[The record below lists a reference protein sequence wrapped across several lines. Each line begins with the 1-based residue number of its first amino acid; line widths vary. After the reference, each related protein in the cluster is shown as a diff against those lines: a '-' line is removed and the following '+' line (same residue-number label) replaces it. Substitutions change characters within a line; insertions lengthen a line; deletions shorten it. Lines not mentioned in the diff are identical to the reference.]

1 MNQFSNQVLAL
12 AGVFQSALMVDQLAR
27 QGNLERPRL
36 AQSIRT
42 VLNLNPSSVEAVYGG
57 IAGVETGLEGLK
69 EVLAKRGKGMSP
81 DVLRYAMGI
90 LHAQRKL
97 LARDDLMEALSQHL
111 TRAVDQCAYFDDPLH
126 ESVIAAVANS
136 YQQSVSKLDFRIR
149 VMGNPAYLQ
158 NPSIAEQVRTALL
171 FGIRSAHLWHQ
182 LGGRRWHIVVKR
194 SKLHDTAEQ
203 LLTRI
208 HA

>member
-1 MNQFSNQVLAL
+1 MSHFSNQVLAL
-12 AGVFQSALMVDQLAR
+12 AGVFQSALMVEQLAR
-27 QGNLERPRL
+27 QGSLERARL
-36 AQSIRT
+36 EQTIRT
-42 VLNLNPSSVEAVYGG
+42 ILNLNPSSVEDVYGG
-57 IAGVETGLEGLK
+57 ATGVQTGLVGLK

-97 LARDDLMEALSQHL
+97 MSRDDLMEALSQHL
-111 TRAVDQCAYFDDPLH
+111 TRAVDQCRYFDDPLH
-126 ESVIAAVANS
+126 ESVVAAVANS

-149 VMGNPAYLQ
+149 VMGNPSYLQ
-158 NPSIAEQVRTALL
+158 NQNIAEQVRTALL

-203 LLTRI
+203 LLARI
-208 HA
+208 

>member
-1 MNQFSNQVLAL
+1 MSHFSNQVLAL
-12 AGVFQSALMVDQLAR
+12 AGVFQSALMVEQLAR
-27 QGNLERPRL
+27 QGSLERERL
-36 AQSIRT
+36 EQTIRT
-42 VLNLNPSSVEAVYGG
+42 VLNLNPSSVEDVYGG
-57 IAGVETGLEGLK
+57 ASGVKTGLTGLK

-97 LARDDLMEALSQHL
+97 AARDDLMEALSQHL
-111 TRAVDQCAYFDDPLH
+111 TRAVEQCRYFDDPLH
-126 ESVIAAVANS
+126 ESVVAAVANS

-149 VMGNPAYLQ
+149 VMGNPSYLQ
-158 NPSIAEQVRTALL
+158 NPNIAEQVRAALL

-203 LLTRI
+203 LIARI
-208 HA
+208 

>member
-1 MNQFSNQVLAL
+1 MNQFSNQVMAL
-12 AGVFQSALMVDQLAR
+12 AGVFQSALMVEQLAR
-27 QGNLERPRL
+27 QGSLERPRL
-36 AQSIRT
+36 EQSIRT

-57 IAGVETGLEGLK
+57 IAGVKTGLEGLK

-90 LHAQRKL
+90 LHAQKKL
-97 LARDDLMEALSQHL
+97 TARDDLMESLSQHL

-149 VMGNPAYLQ
+149 VMGNPSYLQ
-158 NPSIAEQVRTALL
+158 NPNVAEQVRAALL

-203 LLTRI
+203 LLARI
-208 HA
+208 